1 MSYVICLICNL
12 RIVLRFWQHIKEIL
26 HHFVAVYVRRPDQD
40 ISVLMDHIGKTGVII
55 KGQAE
60 TVGDIVYLIFFD
72 QISSGAV
79 LQFHSHKQVK
89 YIDTGHTTD
98 MRFNF
103 IQYFLYVHIRFCIC
117 GKTAPVG
124 GDTG

>member
-1 MSYVICLICNL
+1 
-12 RIVLRFWQHIKEIL
+12 
-26 HHFVAVYVRRPDQD
+26 
-40 ISVLMDHIGKTGVII
+40 MDHLGKTGVII

-72 QISSGAV
+72 QISRGAV

-98 MRFNF
+98 MRFNDRF
-103 IQYFLYVHIRFCIC
+103 FLSFY
-117 GKTAPVG
+117 PVFFVRAHPVLYLWENSSRG